1 MQVAYKTTV
10 DLLEKEK
17 KSLLEHNKMIV
28 EQALVDGELIK
39 KLTDEVRQWEST
51 SIKQVAEIDTQK
63 ELVSILEE
71 KNRSFAENLRSV

>member
-51 SIKQVAEIDTQK
+51 SFKQVAEIDTQK